1 MALTHAEFESWA
13 TRMLRIWHQ
22 NETLLDS
29 AGIHADVVR
38 ALEEAYED
46 GLEEGQK
53 SHANS

>member
-1 MALTHAEFESWA
+1 
-13 TRMLRIWHQ
+13 MLRIWHQ